1 MNQEFLTILS
11 NYTEVSRF
19 SHCIASVKQMPYK
32 DSTISAKS
40 LVKAYFRDICI
51 GLPSIKDSLKKGDYQ
66 SLENM
71 HQEEIDGHYRLLD
84 EMNVIK
90 QIKKNFIQ
98 LSLLADTG
106 NIIYDDLSRRIQE
119 LEDINSQLLMPVRK
133 VVDYTRE
140 LLLLVPY
147 LAKNN
152 NSDALQPY
160 QEMLSELNEEYKDVL
175 LETHFPEL
183 LEMLQTETNKNI
195 IEFKSILDDLLN
207 RIREQSPDVVAT
219 MSTKY
224 TKELNNSSG
233 DISQFLLD
241 KTFDDDILTS
251 IKLEDNQKV
260 QAYLVFKDNS
270 IAVKQKGVFKEIDT
284 MDELDETYTGLKES
298 IVSFKLKKRPQIAK
312 FFISLIKE
320 NGHFDKCLLAIETFI
335 KNEQILKNMKM
346 DLTAFEEKS
355 FEALDDYMNSLID
368 TYKLNQYANS
378 ILSNK
383 NKHLL
388 NDNCLASFKILRN
401 MEVNESQLQ
410 DIIGKKM
417 AAIKTSEEFENYLA
431 KVVGQFTG
439 FNHAALSS
447 KLDRAGITPV
457 YDEGEIVVFPVK
469 EYKDSKSLG
478 SPSWCIV
485 RNESYFDS
493 YTSYNQKQYFLYDF
507 NKTEKENDSLIG
519 FTLTENGDFHTQH
532 LRNDD
537 YLNVN
542 KQLQDIADKIMFNH
556 KDEFKLSPEKLKSL
570 DETFMPKNKKQ
581 VNKQKQGL

>member
-1 MNQEFLTILS
+1 MNQEFLIVLS

-19 SHCIASVKQMPYK
+19 SHCVANIKQMPYK
-32 DSTISAKS
+32 DSTDSARN
-40 LVKAYFRDICI
+40 LVKAYFRDI
-51 GLPSIKDSLKKGDYQ
+51 LLPFPSIRTAVELGRYHL
-66 SLENM
+66 LENM
-71 HQEEIDGHYRLLD
+71 TQEEIDNRYRLLD
-84 EMNVIK
+84 EMNVIR

-98 LSLLADTG
+98 LSQLADIG
-106 NIIYDDLSRRIQE
+106 NVAYGDLSKKIQD
-119 LEDINSQLLMPVRK
+119 LEDVNSKLLTPVRRS
-133 VVDYTRE
+133 VDYTSE
-140 LLLLVPY
+140 LSLLVPY
-147 LAKNN
+147 LVKTK
-152 NSDALQPY
+152 NSDAHQPY
-160 QEMLSELNEEYKDVL
+160 QEMLEELNQEYKDVL
-175 LETHFPEL
+175 SETHFPEVL
-183 LEMLQTETNKNI
+183 AMLQTENNKNI
-195 IEFKSILDDLLN
+195 IEFKVILDDLLE
-207 RIREQSPDVVAT
+207 RIREQSPEVVAT

-241 KTFDDDILTS
+241 KTFDEDILTS
-251 IKLEDNQKV
+251 IKLEDHQKV

-284 MDELDETYTGLKES
+284 MDDLDETFNALKES

-312 FFISLIKE
+312 FFIALIKE
-320 NGHFDKCLLAIETFI
+320 NGQFDKGLLAIETFI

-346 DLTAFEEKS
+346 DLNAFKEKN

-388 NDNCLASFKILRN
+388 TDNCLSSFKILRN
-401 MEVNESQLQ
+401 MEVSETQLQ

-417 AAIKTSEEFENYLA
+417 AAIKTSEEFENYLT

-439 FNHAALSS
+439 FNHEALSS

-457 YDEGEIVVFPVK
+457 YDEGDVVVFPVK

-485 RNESYFDS
+485 RNDSYFDS
-493 YTSYNQKQYFLYDF
+493 YTSHNQKQYFLYDF

-537 YLNVN
+537 YFNVN
-542 KQLQDIADKIMFNH
+542 TQLQDIANKIMFNN
-556 KDEFKLSPEKLKSL
+556 KDEFKLSPEKLKAL
-570 DETFMPKNKKQ
+570 DEVFMPKNKKQ
-581 VNKQKQGL
+581 SNKQKQGL

>member
-11 NYTEVSRF
+11 NYTELSRF
-19 SHCIASVKQMPYK
+19 SHCVASIKQMPYK
-32 DSTISAKS
+32 DSTDSDRN
-40 LVKAYFRDICI
+40 LVKAYFRDI
-51 GLPSIKDSLKKGDYQ
+51 LLPFPSIKKYVEAGSYQ
-66 SLENM
+66 LLENM
-71 HQEEIDGHYRLLD
+71 TLEEIDGRYRLLD

-106 NIIYDDLSRRIQE
+106 NVSYDDLSRKIQA
-119 LEDINSQLLMPVRK
+119 LEDINNKLLNPIRRA
-133 VVDYTRE
+133 VDYTRD
-140 LLLLVPY
+140 LSLLVPY
-147 LAKNN
+147 LVKTK
-152 NSDALQPY
+152 NSDTHKPY
-160 QEMLSELNEEYKDVL
+160 QEMLLELNEDYKDVL
-175 LETHFPEL
+175 METHFPEV
-183 LEMLQTETNKNI
+183 LEMLQNENNKSI
-195 IEFKSILDDLLN
+195 IEFKAILDTLLD
-207 RIREQSPDVVAT
+207 RIKEQSPEVVAT

-233 DISQFLLD
+233 DISTFLLD
-241 KTFDDDILTS
+241 KTFDEDILTS

-284 MDELDETYTGLKES
+284 MSELDETFTALKES
-298 IVSFKLKKRPQIAK
+298 IVSFKLKKRPQVAK

-320 NGHFDKCLLAIETFI
+320 NGQFDKGLLAIDTFI

-346 DLTAFEEKS
+346 DLTAFQEKS
-355 FEALDDYMNSLID
+355 FEALDDYMHSLID

-388 NDNCLASFKILRN
+388 TKNCLGSFKILKN
-401 MEVNESQLQ
+401 MEVSESQLQ

-417 AAIKTSEEFENYLA
+417 AAIKTPEEFENYLI

-439 FNHAALSS
+439 FNHEAVLS
-447 KLDRAGITPV
+447 KLNRADIVPV
-457 YDEGEIVVFPVK
+457 YDEGGILVFPVK
-469 EYKDSKSLG
+469 AYKDSKSLG

-507 NKTEKENDSLIG
+507 NKNEKDNDSLIG
-519 FTLTENGDFHTQH
+519 FTLTNNGDFHTQH

-542 KQLQDIADKIMFNH
+542 KQLQDIANKIMFMN
-556 KDEFKLSPEKLKSL
+556 KEEFILSPEKLESL
-570 DETFMPKNKKQ
+570 DEIFIPKDKKQ
-581 VNKQKQGL
+581 SNKQKQGL